1 MKQSLQLRLGQQLTM
16 TPQLQQAIKL
26 LQLSTLEL
34 RTEIQQALDS
44 NLMLE
49 PADELDEG
57 DEATTE
63 SERDRNAADAAASEQ
78 DGAATD
84 GEPAAN
90 DATEGDVAPDVADT
104 VDNQDTGETTT
115 ASEQNDQ
122 SDIPEDLPLDSDW
135 NDIYDGSTAYS
146 APGGD
151 DEQGEAWE
159 NRTAGAGGGLH
170 DHLLWQAQLSHFS
183 DRDMAIAEA
192 IIDGVRDDGY
202 LGVTVDEICDSVTDG
217 DDPVEPDEVEAVR
230 HLIQRFDP
238 LGVASLDPREA
249 LLVQLEQYP
258 DDTPWLAE
266 ARLLVDKHLDLL
278 GSRQLGPLT
287 RKLKVSQEEFGQVL
301 ELVRT
306 LDPRPGSQIGTPTA
320 EYVVPDVYVRKERGA
335 WRVELNPEASPK
347 IRVNSYYAGLV
358 RRGDQGNDNATMRQ
372 HLQEA
377 RWFIKS
383 LKSRNETLLKVATC
397 IVNHQ
402 QEFLEQG
409 EEAMKPLVLREVAEE
424 VEMHESTISRITT
437 QKYMY
442 TPRGTFEF
450 KYFFSSHVH
459 TVDGQECSAT
469 SIRARIRRL
478 IAEEDARKPLS
489 DSKLAEILKNE
500 GIDVARRTVA
510 KYRESMSIASSNE
523 RKRIA

>member
-1 MKQSLQLRLGQQLTM
+1 MKQSLQLKLGQQLTM

-49 PADELDEG
+49 PADDLDESDDAELDSSGNADGEDSQNNAEDG
-57 DEATTE
+57 GERTEAAENREHAESTE
-63 SERDRNAADAAASEQ
+63 AAASEAT
-78 DGAATD
+78 GAEITTD
-84 GEPAAN
+84 SGEPELS
-90 DATEGDVAPDVADT
+90 TE
-104 VDNQDTGETTT
+104 NQ
-115 ASEQNDQ
+115 Q

-135 NDIYDGSTAYS
+135 NDIYDGSTSYS
-146 APGGD
+146 AAGSD
-151 DEQGEAWE
+151 VEQRETWE
-159 NRTAGAGGGLH
+159 NRTAGDGGGLH
-170 DHLLWQAQLSHFS
+170 EHLLWQAQLSHFS

-202 LGVTVDEICDSVTDG
+202 LGVSIEDICASVSSDE
-217 DDPVEPDEVEAVR
+217 PVEADEVEAVR

-238 LGVASLDPREA
+238 VGVASLDPREA
-249 LLVQLEQYP
+249 LLVQLDQFP
-258 DDTPWLAE
+258 DDTPWLNE
-266 ARLLVDKHLDLL
+266 ARLLVDRHLDLL
-278 GSRQLGPLT
+278 GSRQVSQLT
-287 RKLKVSQEEFGQVL
+287 RKLKISEGELGEVL
-301 ELVRT
+301 ALVRS
-306 LDPRPGSQIGTPTA
+306 LDPRPGSQISSAPA
-320 EYVVPDVYVRKERGA
+320 EYVIPDVYVRKERGA
-335 WRVELNPEASPK
+335 WRVELNPEAAPK

-358 RRGDQGNDNATMRQ
+358 KRGDQGSDNSTMRQ

-383 LKSRNETLLKVATC
+383 LQSRNETLLKVATC

-402 QEFLEQG
+402 QEFLEHG
-409 EEAMKPLVLREVAEE
+409 EESMKPLVLREVAEE

-459 TVDGQECSAT
+459 TVDGDECSAT
-469 SIRARIRRL
+469 AIRARIRRL
-478 IAEEDARKPLS
+478 IGDEDPRKPLS

-510 KYRESMSIASSNE
+510 KYRESMSIASSND

>member
-49 PADELDEG
+49 PADELDDVDDGELARESATSEDHG
-57 DEATTE
+57 EAKEEPDDARGETAMDTQST
-63 SERDRNAADAAASEQ
+63 SE
-78 DGAATD
+78 DGADNAEQ
-84 GEPAAN
+84 EPAA
-90 DATEGDVAPDVADT
+90 E
-104 VDNQDTGETTT
+104 ERT
-115 ASEQNDQ
+115 AEQT
-122 SDIPEDLPLDSDW
+122 DIPDDLPLDSDW
-135 NDIYDGSTAYS
+135 NDIYDGSTSYS
-146 APGGD
+146 ASGPD
-151 DEQGEAWE
+151 DDQRETWE
-159 NRTAGAGGGLH
+159 NRTAESGGGLH
-170 DHLLWQAQLSHFS
+170 AHLLWQAQLAHFS
-183 DRDMAIAEA
+183 ARDMAIAEA

-202 LGVTVDEICDSVTDG
+202 LGVSIAEICDAVADEDG
-217 DDPVEPDEVEAVR
+217 VEADEVEAVR

-238 LGVASLDPREA
+238 VGVASLDPRES
-249 LLVQLEQYP
+249 LLVQLDQFPEG
-258 DDTPWLAE
+258 TPWLAE
-266 ARLLVDKHLDLL
+266 ARLLVDRYLDLL
-278 GSRQLGPLT
+278 GSRQLNQLT
-287 RKLKVSQEEFGQVL
+287 RKLRVSQAEFGEIL
-301 ELVRT
+301 DLVRS
-306 LDPRPGSQIGTPTA
+306 LDPRPGSQIGTATA
-320 EYVVPDVYVRKERGA
+320 EYVIPDVYVRRERGV
-335 WRVELNPEASPK
+335 WRVELNPDAAPR

-358 RRGDQGNDNATMRQ
+358 RRGDQGSDNATMRQ

-383 LKSRNETLLKVATC
+383 LKSRNETLLKVAEC
-397 IVNHQ
+397 IVAHQ
-402 QEFLEQG
+402 QAFLEHG

-424 VEMHESTISRITT
+424 VDMHESTISRITT

-459 TVDGQECSAT
+459 TVDGDECSAT

-478 IAEEDARKPLS
+478 IAEEDPRKPLS
-489 DSKLAEILKNE
+489 DSKLAEILKND

>member
-44 NLMLE
+44 NFMLE
-49 PADELDEG
+49 PAEELDEN
-57 DEATTE
+57 DEAEYEGNDIDAPEPAKADTDGD
-63 SERDRNAADAAASEQ
+63 DRASSGEGDSGDDAAPA
-78 DGAATD
+78 GATS
-84 GEPAAN
+84 AA
-90 DATEGDVAPDVADT
+90 EGDGSAEAGDSGEAP
-104 VDNQDTGETTT
+104 QDTPR
-115 ASEQNDQ
+115 D
-122 SDIPEDLPLDSDW
+122 DIPDDLPLDSDW
-135 NDIYDGSTAYS
+135 DDIYDGSTAYS
-146 APGGD
+146 APDPD
-151 DEQGEAWE
+151 DDQRETWE
-159 NRTAGAGGGLH
+159 NRTAESGGGLH
-170 DHLLWQAQLSHFS
+170 EHLLWQARLSHFTP
-183 DRDMAIAEA
+183 RDLAIAEA

-202 LGVTVDEICDSVTDG
+202 LGVSLEDICVAVDSDEAVEI
-217 DDPVEPDEVEAVR
+217 DEVEAVR

-238 LGVASLDPREA
+238 VGVASLDPREA

-258 DDTPWLAE
+258 ADTPWLAE
-266 ARLLVDKHLDLL
+266 ARLLVDRHLDLL
-278 GSRQLGPLT
+278 SNRQLNQLT
-287 RKLKVSQEEFGQVL
+287 RKLRVSQEELGRVL
-301 ELVRT
+301 DLVRT
-306 LDPRPGSQIGTPTA
+306 LDPRPGSQIGTPAA

-335 WRVELNPEASPK
+335 WRVELNPEAAPR

-358 RRGDQGNDNATMRQ
+358 RRGDQSSDNTTMRQ

-383 LKSRNETLLKVATC
+383 LKSRNETLLKVASC

-402 QEFLEQG
+402 QEFLEHG

-424 VEMHESTISRITT
+424 VDMHESTISRITT

-459 TVDGQECSAT
+459 TVDGEECSAT

-478 IAEEDARKPLS
+478 IGEEDPRKPLS
-489 DSKLAEILKNE
+489 DSKLAEILRDE

>member
-1 MKQSLQLRLGQQLTM
+1 MKQSLQLKLGQQLTM

-49 PADELDEG
+49 PAEDLDETEDQELDGAGTGEG
-57 DEATTE
+57 QDHADDGSGDRSEAAESRNDTE
-63 SERDRNAADAAASEQ
+63 STETATAETAAEDAAA
-78 DGAATD
+78 DGAD
-84 GEPAAN
+84 GELS
-90 DATEGDVAPDVADT
+90 TE
-104 VDNQDTGETTT
+104 NQ
-115 ASEQNDQ
+115 Q
-122 SDIPEDLPLDSDW
+122 SDIPDDLPLDSDW

-146 APGGD
+146 APGSD
-151 DEQGEAWE
+151 DEQRESWE
-159 NRTAGAGGGLH
+159 NRTAGDGGGLQE
-170 DHLLWQAQLSHFS
+170 HLLWQAQLSHFS

-202 LGVTVDEICDSVTDG
+202 LGVSIDDICVAVG
-217 DDPVEPDEVEAVR
+217 DDEPVEPDEVEAVR

-238 LGVASLDPREA
+238 VGVASLDPREA
-249 LLVQLEQYP
+249 LLVQLDQFP
-258 DDTPWLAE
+258 DDTHWLNE
-266 ARLLVDKHLDLL
+266 ARLLVDRHLDLL
-278 GSRQLGPLT
+278 GSRQVSQLT
-287 RKLKVSQEEFGQVL
+287 RKLKISEGELGEVL
-301 ELVRT
+301 ALVRS
-306 LDPRPGSQIGTPTA
+306 LDPRPGSQISSAPA
-320 EYVVPDVYVRKERGA
+320 EYVIPDVYVRKERGA
-335 WRVELNPEASPK
+335 WRVELNPEAAPR

-358 RRGDQGNDNATMRQ
+358 KRGDQGSDNATMRQ

-383 LKSRNETLLKVATC
+383 LQSRNETLLKVATC

-402 QEFLEQG
+402 QEFLEHG

-459 TVDGQECSAT
+459 TVDGDECSAT
-469 SIRARIRRL
+469 AIRARIRRL
-478 IAEEDARKPLS
+478 IGDEDPRKPLS

-510 KYRESMSIASSNE
+510 KYRESMSIASSND